1 MYKRIFEAG
10 SYLQV
15 YFTMYKTIRTVRVL
29 QGGTI
34 VKEQIKSLVMAISA
48 SFLGVSIILF
58 PEQSF
63 EASFRGIQLW
73 IEVVFPSLL
82 PFFIVAELLMAFGV
96 VKFIG
101 VLLEPMMRPLFN
113 VPGTGGV
120 VLGMGL
126 ASGYPAGTKI
136 TSQLRKENAISKTE
150 GERLISFTN
159 ASNPLF
165 IFGAVSIV
173 FSKMQKLVYSL
184 QSVIILALFWLDC
197 ACVFT
202 KKMNAQQ

>member
-150 GERLISFTN
+150 GERLISFTMLLIHF
-159 ASNPLF
+159 LF
-165 IFGAVSIV
+165 WGRQYWI
-173 FSKMQKLVYSL
+173 FSKMQKLVL
-184 QSVIILALFWLDC
+184 LLASVIILALFGLDC